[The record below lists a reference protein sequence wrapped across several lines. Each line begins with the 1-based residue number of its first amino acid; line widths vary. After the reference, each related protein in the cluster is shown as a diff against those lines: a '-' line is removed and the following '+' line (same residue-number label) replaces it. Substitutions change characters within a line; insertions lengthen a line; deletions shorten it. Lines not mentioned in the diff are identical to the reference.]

1 MSKLG
6 RKRNEKDTYKP
17 AVISTRLKWEEYEN
31 LKDIVKKLGM
41 TTSEYLRY
49 LIINKKQPK
58 VNIEKILENCDRL
71 KQIAKEI
78 NAIGVNI
85 NQIAKYI
92 NKKREIDVRA
102 LEKLVRIEEEL
113 NHLLYSVQTWLK
125 EQVEDADTL
134 TTE

>member
-31 LKDIVKKLGM
+31 LKDIVEKLGM

>member
-31 LKDIVKKLGM
+31 LKDIVEKLGM

-58 VNIEKILENCDRL
+58 VNIEKILENCDGL